1 MTDAVRL
8 ERRGQVAEITLD
20 RPKANAIDALTSRA
34 LGEAFLAFRDDDELR
49 VAIIT
54 GGGERIFSAGW
65 DLRAAAEHG
74 EDESTDYGRGG
85 FAGLTELFDLNK
97 PVIAAVNGV
106 AVGGGFELALAC
118 DLIVAAEHAEFF
130 FPETRIGVL
139 ADAGGVQRLPRRLPY
154 FIAMEMLLTGRRMGA
169 AEAAGYGL
177 VNAVVPG
184 AEVMAKARELA
195 ATIAAGAPLAVQ
207 AIKEVV
213 RGIEAASVEDA
224 FAAVA
229 SRSFPVYARM
239 LTSEDHEEGPRAF
252 AEKREPNFKG
262 R

>member
-1 MTDAVRL
+1 M
-8 ERRGQVAEITLD
+8 
-20 RPKANAIDALTSRA
+20 
-34 LGEAFLAFRDDDELR
+34 
-49 VAIIT
+49 
-54 GGGERIFSAGW
+54 
-65 DLRAAAEHG
+65 
-74 EDESTDYGRGG
+74 
-85 FAGLTELFDLNK
+85 
-97 PVIAAVNGV
+97 
-106 AVGGGFELALAC
+106 
-118 DLIVAAEHAEFF
+118 
-130 FPETRIGVL
+130 
-139 ADAGGVQRLPRRLPY
+139 QRLPRRLPY

-177 VNAVVPG
+177 VNWVVPG
-184 AEVMAKARELA
+184 ALVMAKARELA

>member
-8 ERRGQVAEITLD
+8 ERRGHVAEITLD

-65 DLRAAAEHG
+65 DLHAAAEHG
-74 EDESTDYGRGG
+74 EDESTDYGPGG

-97 PVIAAVNGV
+97 PVIAAVNGI

-130 FPETRIGVL
+130 LPETRIGVL

-154 FIAMEMLLTGRRMGA
+154 FIAMEMLLTGRRMSA

-239 LTSEDHEEGPRAF
+239 LTSEDHDEGPRAF